1 MADQPSV
8 GHGRDAVADVN
19 RRLYYADNLPVLR
32 GMASESVDLVYLD
45 PPFNSNRTFNII
57 HPGDLGKVTAFDD
70 TWYWDGHCDA
80 HLQQLARRHPVVH
93 RLLQALVEAMGK
105 VQMCAYL
112 VNMGVR
118 LVELHRILKPTGS
131 LYLHCDDSAG
141 HYLKVMLDAVF
152 GPKQFRNDIAWRR
165 STAHN
170 DPSRYGRILD
180 SLLFYGKSGD
190 MYWDG
195 RGSAVSKGE
204 TEPAKTCPADDEGTP
219 PQSLIL
225 SPMGFTNFSTR
236 RVEYLSYPTL
246 KPMALLD
253 RLIRASCPPGGL
265 VLDPFCG
272 CGTTVAAAEILQ
284 RRWIGI
290 DITYSAIAAIK
301 ERFRRRRELYL
312 WGEIEIVG
320 EPRTV
325 DDVEDRLLT
334 AGSEAAAS
342 KEFEK
347 FCVATIG
354 GLPNNKLGADDGID
368 GRIPL
373 AGGLT
378 AICSVKS
385 GRVGVKDLRELKG
398 LLNDKQVT
406 GVLITRRPP
415 TRPMREL
422 ARQSGLVAPEQ
433 EDLYRPDPFPQLQVL
448 TLEEIL
454 TGQLPRLPYAS
465 CRARFTLRPE
475 AEQLPVGNRAG
486 RDVQVACGPQTNP
499 VSRARRSAGP

>member
-1 MADQPSV
+1 MADQPSA
-8 GHGRDAVADVN
+8 GHGRDAAADVN
-19 RRLYYADNLPVLR
+19 RQLHYADNLPVLR
-32 GMASESVDLVYLD
+32 EMASESVDLVYLD
-45 PPFNSNRTFNII
+45 PPFNSNRAFNII
-57 HPGDLGKVTAFDD
+57 HPGDLGQVTAFDD
-70 TWYWDGHCDA
+70 TWYWDVHCDS
-80 HLQQLARRHPVVH
+80 HLQQLAQRHPVVH

-165 STAHN
+165 ATAHN
-170 DPSRYGRILD
+170 DPARYGRILD
-180 SLLFYGKSGD
+180 RLLFYGKSD
-190 MYWDG
+190 AMYWNG
-195 RGSAVSKGE
+195 RGSAVPKGE
-204 TEPAKTCPADDEGTP
+204 TEPAKACPAADEGTS

-225 SPMGFTNFSTR
+225 SPMGFTNFSTHQ
-236 RVEYLSYPTL
+236 VEYLGYPTQ
-246 KPMALLD
+246 KPVALLD

-320 EPRTV
+320 EPKTV
-325 DDVEDRLLT
+325 DDVEDRLLAT
-334 AGSEAAAS
+334 GSEAAAR

-354 GLPNNKLGADDGID
+354 GLPNNKLGADGGID

-373 AGGLT
+373 EGGLT

-385 GRVGVKDLRELKG
+385 GRVSVTDLRELNG
-398 LLNDKQVT
+398 LLNDRQVA

-422 ARQSGLVAPEQ
+422 ARQSGQVAPER
-433 EDLYRPDPFPQLQVL
+433 EGLFRPDPFPQLQVL

-454 TGQLPRLPYAS
+454 TGQLPRLPYA
-465 CRARFTLRPE
+465 T
-475 AEQLPVGNRAG
+475 
-486 RDVQVACGPQTNP
+486 
-499 VSRARRSAGP
+499 